1 MEVVPN
7 GRRGKSTVLEIGPV
21 DKRLQDQLTVHPGS
35 RNHQPRRIAF
45 VVERMLDIAAKE
57 LGIDRAEI
65 RRRNFI
71 PPEADRKELP
81 TEASPLRRFGGAI
94 INLIFVTG
102 LNGFG

>member
-45 VVERMLDIAAKE
+45 VVERML
-57 LGIDRAEI
+57 LLPSGWRCWPRRAPFK
-65 RRRNFI
+65 R
-71 PPEADRKELP
+71 LP
-81 TEASPLRRFGGAI
+81 AWF
-94 INLIFVTG
+94 F
-102 LNGFG
+102 